1 MRKSDIEK
9 IEETEITEEIY
20 EEKLMSA
27 EYGFHNILYDVSFD
41 TMKGVLIERFYSDEV
56 EITELSKLNS
66 QTSRKFYLKEKIS

>member
-1 MRKSDIEK
+1 MV
-9 IEETEITEEIY
+9 
-20 EEKLMSA
+20 
-27 EYGFHNILYDVSFD
+27 LYDVSFD